1 MSATAINTDTRK
13 REEISA
19 PKCLLWTE
27 VDFYQDYAWC
37 LDPYP
42 TVHHAIEYLRIETDK
57 LKIARSDWQTSEVV
71 TNVFLLSCGLLNA
84 VDEYLRGPTLRMPR
98 RLAAIGLGR
107 SARWATERLTG
118 ILPQRHRA
126 RARRWRERWQAGL
139 DDFLTI
145 VVAGRLAD
153 PTSFAESGGKLAKL
167 LLSPLPP
174 DLQTEQVGVPTP
186 FRRLDLTHLD
196 VVALGQR
203 FAQRFPDRSEAILV
217 LGLRTSG
224 SYFAPLLRA
233 FLKAEGYQTVSSL
246 TIQPNK
252 GLGRWE
258 RQELSR
264 CAQRGFMALIVDD
277 APHTGDTVVLGLDI
291 ARRAGFASDKL
302 RALVPAHP
310 ATRDCF
316 GPLSEN
322 LVVSLE
328 PEQWH
333 KHRLLDQRL
342 VEGRLAEYF
351 QRQNFA
357 NVRVVASKSAREFNA
372 RLQSSSSGDRSTRL
386 KRIYEVHLKTPQ
398 GQEETRYVLAKSVG
412 WGWLGYHA
420 FLAGQRLSGFVPPL
434 LGLRDGI
441 LYMEWLPQSSL
452 PQDMHIAED
461 DHKERE
467 ARIDRSASYVAAR
480 VRYLGLGTGPASRK
494 GLQRDDNGFRL
505 LQKVLSRA
513 YGRIVTDTLM
523 QPRLERRLCEQPCPF
538 PTLID
543 GKMGRDEWITG
554 SCGLLKTDYEH
565 HGMGKSELNVV
576 DPAYDLAET
585 ILTLALSP
593 DEESRLIRRYV
604 EQSEDA
610 GVEQRLFMNKLLAG
624 FWAMDTAQAYLFG
637 KPLVADRQQEFHHQ
651 FMSAWNFLTVHTAR
665 YCGSF
670 CRPPQALDWRSPLVA
685 LDVDGLLDRR
695 LFGFPCT
702 SAAGIEALSLLN
714 AHGFSVALNTAR
726 SAAEVRDYC
735 QAYHL
740 AGGVAEHGSYLWD
753 AVSQRERILINPEAM
768 VQLDELRSHL
778 RLLPGVFL
786 DDRHQYSI
794 RAFTYQDKP
803 RGLLSSLLKSAR
815 SFSIG
820 GGAPAPLPT
829 LVMHHLMKSL
839 GLDRLSFHHTT
850 IDTTIVAKDVDKG
863 TGLSVLR
870 DWVLRPDAE
879 TIAVGDSQGDLP
891 MFRAA
896 THSFAP
902 ANVDCVREARLLGC
916 QIVRHPYQRGLLE
929 IAHSLV
935 HPHGG
940 SCEHCAEGKSL
951 RPGGPTLF
959 LELLQATDES
969 RARNLFRGLSDPAVF
984 KIFVR

>member
-1 MSATAINTDTRK
+1 MSTTVINTDTPK
-13 REEISA
+13 REGISA
-19 PKCLLWTE
+19 PKCLLSTE
-27 VDFYQDYAWC
+27 LDFYQAYAWC

-42 TVHHAIEYLRIETDK
+42 TVRHAMEYLRMETDK
-57 LKIARSDWQTSEVV
+57 LKIARSDWQTNEVA

-98 RLAAIGLGR
+98 PLAARGLGR

-126 RARRWRERWQAGL
+126 QAHRWRERWQAGL
-139 DDFLTI
+139 DDFLTL
-145 VVAGRLAD
+145 VVAGQLSD
-153 PTSFAESGGKLAKL
+153 PIPLAESGSKLADL

-233 FLKAEGYQTVSSL
+233 FFKAEGYQTVSSL

-291 ARRAGFASDKL
+291 ARGAGFAPDKL

-310 ATRDCF
+310 ATKDCF
-316 GPLSEN
+316 GPLSES

-357 NVRVVASKSAREFNA
+357 NVRLVASKSAREFNA
-372 RLQSSSSGDRSTRL
+372 RLQSLSCGDRGTRL

-420 FLAGQRLSGFVPPL
+420 FLAGQRLSGFVPPI

-441 LYMEWLPQSSL
+441 LYTEWLPQSPL

-480 VRYLGLGTGPASRK
+480 VRHLGLGTGTALRK
-494 GLQRDDNGFRL
+494 RLQRDENGFRL

-554 SCGLLKTDYEH
+554 SRGLLKTDYEH

-593 DEESRLIRRYV
+593 EEESRLIRRYV

-624 FWAMDTAQAYLFG
+624 FWAMDTAQGYLFG
-637 KPLVADRQQEFHHQ
+637 KPLVADRQQELHHQ
-651 FMSAWNFLTVHTAR
+651 FMSAWNFLTVQTAR

-670 CRPPQALDWRSPLVA
+670 CRPPLALDWRSPLVA
-685 LDVDGLLDRR
+685 LDLDGLLDRR

-726 SAAEVRDYC
+726 SAAEVKDYC

-753 AVSQRERILINPEAM
+753 AVGQRERILIHPEAM
-768 VQLDELRSHL
+768 VQLEELRSYL
-778 RLLPGVFL
+778 RLLPGVFV

-794 RAFTYQDKP
+794 RAFTYNDKP
-803 RGLLSSLLKSAR
+803 RGLLASLLKSAR

-820 GGAPAPLPT
+820 GGGPAPVPT

-850 IDTTIVAKDVDKG
+850 IDTTIMAKDVDKG

-870 DWVLRPDAE
+870 DWVLTPNAE
-879 TIAVGDSQGDLP
+879 TVAVGDSDGDLP

-902 ANVDCVREARLLGC
+902 SNVSCVREARLLGC
-916 QIVRHPYQRGLLE
+916 QIVRYPYQRGLLE
-929 IAHSLV
+929 IARSLV

-940 SCEHCAEGKSL
+940 SCERCAEGKAL
-951 RPGGPTLF
+951 RPGRPTLF
-959 LELLQATDES
+959 LELLQAADES
-969 RARNLFRGLSDPAVF
+969 QARNLFRGLFDPAVF

>member
-1 MSATAINTDTRK
+1 MSTRVVNIDAPK
-13 REEISA
+13 REDISV
-19 PKCLLWTE
+19 PTCLLSTE
-27 VDFYQDYAWC
+27 LDFYQAYGWC
-37 LDPYP
+37 LDPCP
-42 TVHHAIEYLRIETDK
+42 TVRDAIEYLRHETDK
-57 LKIARSDWQTSEVV
+57 LKIALSDWQTSEVA
-71 TNVFLLSCGLLNA
+71 TNVFLLSCALLNA

-98 RLAAIGLGR
+98 PLAARGLGR
-107 SARWATERLTG
+107 TARWATERLTG
-118 ILPQRHRA
+118 MLPQRHRA
-126 RARRWRERWQAGL
+126 QARRWRERWQAGL

-145 VVAGRLAD
+145 VVAGQLSA
-153 PTSFAESGGKLAKL
+153 PTSFAESGSKLAKL

-174 DLQTEQVGVPTP
+174 DLQTEHLSVPTP
-186 FRRLDLTHLD
+186 FRRLDLTHFD

-203 FAQRFPDRSEAILV
+203 FAQRFPDRSEAILI

-233 FLKAEGYQTVSSL
+233 FFKAEGYQTVSSL
-246 TIQPNK
+246 TVQPNK
-252 GLGRWE
+252 GPGRRE

-264 CAQRGFMALIVDD
+264 CAQRGFTALIVDD

-291 ARRAGFASDKL
+291 ARRAGFAPDRL
-302 RALVPAHP
+302 RALVPVHP
-310 ATRDCF
+310 ARRDCF

-322 LVVSLE
+322 FVVSLE

-357 NVRVVASKSAREFNA
+357 NIRLIASNSAREFNA
-372 RLQSSSSGDRSTRL
+372 RLQSLSHGDRGTRL
-386 KRIYEVHLKTPQ
+386 KRIYEVHLKTPR

-420 FLAGQRLSGFVPPL
+420 FLAGHRLSGFVPPV

-441 LYMEWLPQSSL
+441 LYMEWFPQPSL
-452 PQDMHIAED
+452 PLDRVE
-461 DHKERE
+461 KRERL
-467 ARIDRSASYVAAR
+467 IDASASYVAAR
-480 VRYLGLGTGPASRK
+480 VRYLGLGTSPASRK
-494 GLQRDDNGFRL
+494 GLQRDENGFRL

-513 YGRIVTDTLM
+513 YGPIVTHTLM
-523 QPRLERRLCEQPCPF
+523 QIRLERRLCEQPCPF

-554 SCGLLKTDYEH
+554 SRGLLKTDYEH
-565 HGMGKSELNVV
+565 HGMGKSELNAV

-610 GVEQRLFMNKLLAG
+610 DVEQRLFMNKLLAG
-624 FWAMDTAQAYLFG
+624 FWAMDTAQRHLFER
-637 KPLVADRQQEFHHQ
+637 PLVADKQQEFHHQ

-670 CRPPQALDWRSPLVA
+670 CRPPEARDWRSPLVA
-685 LDVDGLLDRR
+685 LDIDGLLDRR

-714 AHGFSVALNTAR
+714 AHGYSVALNTAR
-726 SAAEVRDYC
+726 SAAEMKDYC

-753 AVSQRERILINPEAM
+753 AIGRRERILINPEAM
-768 VQLDELRSHL
+768 VQLDKLRSHL

-794 RAFTYQDKP
+794 RAFTYHDKP
-803 RGLLSSLLKSAR
+803 RGLLSFLSSAR
-815 SFSIG
+815 SFGIG
-820 GGAPAPLPT
+820 DGAPAPLPT
-829 LVMHHLMKSL
+829 LVMHHLMESL
-839 GLDRLSFHHTT
+839 GLDQLSFHHTT
-850 IDTTIVAKDVDKG
+850 IDTTIVAEDVDKG

-879 TIAVGDSQGDLP
+879 MVAVGDSDGDLP

-902 ANVDCVREARLLGC
+902 ANIDCVREARLLGC
-916 QIVRHPYQRGLLE
+916 QIVRHRYQRGLLE
-929 IAHSLV
+929 IARSLA

-940 SCEHCAEGKSL
+940 SCEHCAERKDL
-951 RPGGPTLF
+951 RPGGPALF
-959 LELLQATDES
+959 LELLQAADES
-969 RARNLFRGLSDPAVF
+969 RARNLFRGLFDPAIF

>member
-1 MSATAINTDTRK
+1 MPTTVINTDTPK
-13 REEISA
+13 REEISV
-19 PKCLLWTE
+19 PTCLLSTE
-27 VDFYQDYAWC
+27 LNFYQAYAWC

-42 TVHHAIEYLRIETDK
+42 TVRHAIEYLRSETDK
-57 LKIARSDWQTSEVV
+57 FEIALSDWQTSEVA

-98 RLAAIGLGR
+98 PLAAMGLGR

-118 ILPQRHRA
+118 IRPQRRRA
-126 RARRWRERWQAGL
+126 QARRWRERWQAGL

-145 VVAGRLAD
+145 LVAGQLSD
-153 PTSFAESGGKLAKL
+153 PTSFAESGSKLAKL
-167 LLSPLPP
+167 LLLPLPP
-174 DLQTEQVGVPTP
+174 DLQAEHVGVPTP
-186 FRRLDLTHLD
+186 FRRLDLTHFD

-203 FAQRFPDRSEAILV
+203 FAERFPDRSEALLV

-233 FLKAEGYQTVSSL
+233 FFKAEGYQTVSSL
-246 TIQPNK
+246 TVQPNK

-264 CAQRGFMALIVDD
+264 CAQRGFTALIVDD

-291 ARRAGFASDKL
+291 ARRAGFAPDKL

-310 ATRDCF
+310 ARRDCF
-316 GPLSEN
+316 GPLPEN

-351 QRQNFA
+351 QCQNFA
-357 NVRVVASKSAREFNA
+357 NIRVVASKSAREFNA
-372 RLQSSSSGDRSTRL
+372 HLQSLSRGDRSTRL
-386 KRIYEVHLKTPQ
+386 KRIYQVYLKTPQ
-398 GQEETRYVLAKSVG
+398 GHEEMRYVLAKSVG

-420 FLAGQRLSGFVPPL
+420 FLVGQRLSGFVPPI
-434 LGLRDGI
+434 LGLREGI
-441 LYMEWLPQSSL
+441 LYMEWFPQPL
-452 PQDMHIAED
+452 LALDRAE
-461 DHKERE
+461 ERE
-467 ARIDRSASYVAAR
+467 KLIETSASYVAAR
-480 VRYLGLGTGPASRK
+480 VRRLSLGTNPISSK
-494 GLQRDDNGFRL
+494 NLQHHQNGHRL
-505 LQKVLSRA
+505 LQKVLSKA
-513 YGRIVTDTLM
+513 YGRIITDTLM
-523 QPRLERRLCEQPCPF
+523 LPRLERRLAQQHCPL

-543 GKMGRDEWITG
+543 GKMERTEWITG
-554 SCGLLKTDYEH
+554 SRGLLKTDYEH

-576 DPAYDLAET
+576 DPAYDLAQT
-585 ILTLALSP
+585 IMTLALSP

-610 GVEQRLFMNKLLAG
+610 SVEQRLFMNKLLAG
-624 FWAMDTAQAYLFG
+624 FWAIDAAQEHLFG
-637 KPLVADRQQEFHHQ
+637 KPFAADRQQEFHHQ

-670 CRPPQALDWRSPLVA
+670 CRPPQALNWHSPLVA
-685 LDVDGLLDRR
+685 LDLDGVLDRR

-726 SAAEVRDYC
+726 SAAEVKDYC

-753 AVSQRERILINPEAM
+753 AVGQRERILINPEAM
-768 VQLDELRSHL
+768 VQLDALRNHL

-794 RAFTYQDKP
+794 RAFTYHDKP
-803 RGLLSSLLKSAR
+803 RGLLSSLLNSAR
-815 SFSIG
+815 SSSIG
-820 GGAPAPLPT
+820 GGAPAPLLT
-829 LVMHHLMKSL
+829 LAMHQLMESL
-839 GLDRLSFHHTT
+839 GLDRLSFHQTT
-850 IDTTIVAKDVDKG
+850 IDTTVVAKDGDKG
-863 TGLSVLR
+863 TGLSALR

-879 TIAVGDSQGDLP
+879 TIAVGDSEGDLP
-891 MFRAA
+891 VFRAA

-902 ANVDCVREARLLGC
+902 AHIDCVREARLLGC
-916 QIVRHPYQRGLLE
+916 QIVQHPYQRGLLE
-929 IAHSLV
+929 IARSLV

-940 SCEHCAEGKSL
+940 SCEHCAEGKTLQS
-951 RPGGPTLF
+951 GGLPLF
-959 LELLQATDES
+959 PELLQAADQS
-969 RARNLFRGLSDPAVF
+969 RARNLFRGLFDPAVF

>member
-1 MSATAINTDTRK
+1 MLVSTNRLRQVRDAV
-13 REEISA
+13 
-19 PKCLLWTE
+19 PPQQCLLPTE
-27 VDFYQDYAWC
+27 CEFYQAYNWC
-37 LDPYP
+37 LKPFP
-42 TVHHAIEYLRIETDK
+42 TVLEATDHLRGEIDR
-57 LKIARSDWQTSEVV
+57 LKAVPHDWRAAEIA
-71 TNVFLLSCGLLNA
+71 TNVFLLSCALLNT

-98 RLAAIGLGR
+98 PLAATRLGR

-126 RARRWRERWQAGL
+126 QARRWRERWQAEL
-139 DDFLTI
+139 DNFLTI
-145 VVAGRLAD
+145 VVARQLPD
-153 PTSFAESGGKLAKL
+153 PTSFAESGSKLAKL

-174 DLQTEQVGVPTP
+174 DLQTEHIGVPTP
-186 FRRLDLTHLD
+186 FRRLDLTHFD
-196 VVALGQR
+196 VIALGQR

-233 FLKAEGYQTVSSL
+233 FFKTEGYQTVSSL
-246 TIQPNK
+246 TVQPNK

-258 RQELSR
+258 RQELRR
-264 CAQRGFMALIVDD
+264 CAQRGFTALIVDD
-277 APHTGDTVVLGLDI
+277 APHTGATVILGLDM
-291 ARRAGFASDKL
+291 ARRAGFAADKL

-310 ATRDCF
+310 ARRHCF

-328 PEQWH
+328 AEQWH

-351 QRQNFA
+351 QQQNFA
-357 NVRVVASKSAREFNA
+357 NTGLVASKSAREFNA
-372 RLQSSSSGDRSTRL
+372 RLQSSSRGDRGTRL

-420 FLAGQRLSGFVPPL
+420 FLAGQRLSGFVPPI

-441 LYMEWLPQSSL
+441 LYMEWLPQL

-461 DHKERE
+461 DHKARE

-480 VRYLGLGTGPASRK
+480 VRHLGLGTSPVSRK
-494 GLQRDDNGFRL
+494 GLRRDENGLGL

-554 SCGLLKTDYEH
+554 SRGLLKTDYEH

-610 GVEQRLFMNKLLAG
+610 GVEQRLFMHKLLAG
-624 FWAMDTAQAYLFG
+624 FWAMDTAQEHLFD
-637 KPLVADRQQEFHHQ
+637 KPLVADRQQEFHQQ
-651 FMSAWNFLTVHTAR
+651 FISAWNFLTVHTAR

-685 LDVDGLLDRR
+685 LDLDGLLDRR

-726 SAAEVRDYC
+726 SAAEVKDYC
-735 QAYHL
+735 HAYYL

-753 AVSQRERILINPEAM
+753 AVGQRERILIDPEALA
-768 VQLDELRSHL
+768 QLDELRSHL

-786 DDRHQYSI
+786 DDRYQYSV
-794 RAFTYQDKP
+794 RAFTYHDKP
-803 RGLLSSLLKSAR
+803 RSLLSSLLKSAR

-879 TIAVGDSQGDLP
+879 TIAAGDSGGDLP

-896 THSFAP
+896 THSLAP
-902 ANVDCVREARLLGC
+902 ANIDCVREARLLGC

-929 IAHSLV
+929 IARSLV

-940 SCEHCAEGKSL
+940 SCEHCAEGNAL

-959 LELLQATDES
+959 LELLQAADES
-969 RARNLFRGLSDPAVF
+969 RAKHLFRGLFDPAVL

>member
-1 MSATAINTDTRK
+1 MMLTLTKPAMFDRLPARHDALPAETNFYSAYN
-13 REEISA
+13 
-19 PKCLLWTE
+19 
-27 VDFYQDYAWC
+27 WC
-37 LDPYP
+37 LDPHL
-42 TVHHAIEYLRIETDK
+42 TVGEAIERLADEIDRLPSTPGG
-57 LKIARSDWQTSEVV
+57 WQTSEVV

-84 VDEYLRGPTLRMPR
+84 VDEHLRGPTLRMPR
-98 RLAAIGLGR
+98 ALAARALGR

-118 ILPQRHRA
+118 ILPQRRRA
-126 RARRWRERWQAGL
+126 QVRRWRERWQAGL
-139 DDFLTI
+139 DDFLAV
-145 VVAGRLAD
+145 VVARQLSD
-153 PTSFAESGGKLAKL
+153 PTCFAESGSNLAKL

-174 DLQTEQVGVPTP
+174 DLQTEHIGVPTP
-186 FRRLDLTHLD
+186 FRRLDLTHFD
-196 VVALGQR
+196 VLALGQR
-203 FAQRFPDRSEAILV
+203 FAQRFPDRSEAILI

-233 FLKAEGYQTVSSL
+233 FFKAEGYRTVSSL

-252 GLGRWE
+252 GPGRWE

-264 CAQRGFMALIVDD
+264 CAQRGFTALIVDD
-277 APHTGDTVVLGLDI
+277 APHTGDTIVLGLDL
-291 ARRAGFASDKL
+291 ARRAGFAPDKL
-302 RALVPAHP
+302 RVLAPAHP
-310 ATRDCF
+310 ARRDCF

-322 LVVSLE
+322 FVVSLE

-351 QRQNFA
+351 WRQNVA
-357 NVRVVASKSAREFNA
+357 DIRLVASKSVTEFNA
-372 RLQSSSSGDRSTRL
+372 RLQSLSRGGRSTRL

-398 GQEETRYVLAKSVG
+398 GQEGTRYVLAKSVG

-420 FLAGQRLSGFVPPL
+420 FLAGHRLSGFVPPI

-441 LYMEWLPQSSL
+441 LYMEWFPQASFPL
-452 PQDMHIAED
+452 NRAE
-461 DHKERE
+461 ERE
-467 ARIDRSASYVAAR
+467 KLIETSASYVAAR
-480 VRYLGLGTGPASRK
+480 VRCLSLGTNLVSSKHLR
-494 GLQRDDNGFRL
+494 QHQNGYRL
-505 LQKVLSRA
+505 LQEALSKA
-513 YGRIVTDTLM
+513 YGRIITDTLM
-523 QPRLERRLCEQPCPF
+523 RPRLERRLAQQHCPL

-543 GKMGRDEWITG
+543 GNMARTEWING
-554 SCGLLKTDYEH
+554 SHGLLKTDYEH

-604 EQSEDA
+604 EQSEDT
-610 GVEQRLFMNKLLAG
+610 GVERRLFMNKLLAG
-624 FWAMDTAQAYLFG
+624 FWAMDTAQAHLFG
-637 KPLVADRQQEFHHQ
+637 KPLAADRQQEFHLQ
-651 FMSAWNFLTVHTAR
+651 FMSAWNFLTVHAAR

-670 CRPPQALDWRSPLVA
+670 CRPPQALEWRSPLVA
-685 LDVDGLLDRR
+685 LDVDGVLDRR
-695 LFGFPCT
+695 LFGFPCA
-702 SAAGIEALSLLN
+702 SAVGIEALSLLN

-726 SAAEVRDYC
+726 SAAEVKDYC

-753 AVSQRERILINPEAM
+753 AVGQRERILIDPEAM
-768 VQLDELRSHL
+768 VQLDQLRSHL

-794 RAFTYQDKP
+794 RAFSYHDKP
-803 RGLLSSLLKSAR
+803 RGLLSSVLNSAR

-820 GGAPAPLPT
+820 GGAPAPLPK
-829 LVMHHLMKSL
+829 LIMHHLMKSL
-839 GLDRLSFHHTT
+839 GLDRLSFHQTT
-850 IDTTIVAKDVDKG
+850 IDTTIVAKDVNKG
-863 TGLSVLR
+863 TGLSALR

-879 TIAVGDSQGDLP
+879 TIAVGDSEWDLP

-902 ANVDCVREARLLGC
+902 ANIDRVREARLLGC

-929 IAHSLV
+929 IARLLV

-940 SCEHCAEGKSL
+940 SCEHCAEGKTL

-959 LELLQATDES
+959 LEVLQAADES
-969 RARNLFRGLSDPAVF
+969 RARNLFRGLFDPAVF
-984 KIFVR
+984 RIFVR

>member
-1 MSATAINTDTRK
+1 MSTTAINTDTPK

-19 PKCLLWTE
+19 PTCLLSTE
-27 VDFYQDYAWC
+27 LDFYQAYAWC

-42 TVHHAIEYLRIETDK
+42 TVRHAMEYLRSETDK
-57 LKIARSDWQTSEVV
+57 LKIALSDWQTSEVA

-98 RLAAIGLGR
+98 PLAATGLGR
-107 SARWATERLTG
+107 SARWATERLTD
-118 ILPQRHRA
+118 ILPRRHRA
-126 RARRWRERWQAGL
+126 QARRWRERWQAGL
-139 DDFLTI
+139 NDFLTI
-145 VVAGRLAD
+145 VVAGQLSN
-153 PTSFAESGGKLAKL
+153 PTSFAEAGSKLAKL
-167 LLSPLPP
+167 LLAPLPP
-174 DLQTEQVGVPTP
+174 DLQSEHVGVPTP

-196 VVALGQR
+196 VLALGQR
-203 FAQRFPDRSEAILV
+203 FAQRFPDRSESILV

-224 SYFAPLLRA
+224 SYFAPLLGA
-233 FLKAEGYQTVSSL
+233 FFKAEGYQTVTSL
-246 TIQPNK
+246 TVQPNK

-264 CAQRGFMALIVDD
+264 CARRGFTALIVDD
-277 APHTGDTVVLGLDI
+277 APHTGDTVILGLDI
-291 ARRAGFASDKL
+291 ARRAGFAPDKL

-310 ATRDCF
+310 ARRDCF

-322 LVVSLE
+322 FVVSLE

-351 QRQNFA
+351 RHQNFT
-357 NVRVVASKSAREFNA
+357 NIRLVASKSAREFNA
-372 RLQSSSSGDRSTRL
+372 RLQNSSRGNRGTRL
-386 KRIYEVHLKTPQ
+386 KRIYEVHLKTPR

-420 FLAGQRLSGFVPPL
+420 FLAGHRLSGFVPPI

-441 LYMEWLPQSSL
+441 LYMEWFPQPSL
-452 PQDMHIAED
+452 ALDRAE
-461 DHKERE
+461 ERE
-467 ARIDRSASYVAAR
+467 KLIETSASYVAAR
-480 VRYLGLGTGPASRK
+480 VRYLGLRTGPAPRK
-494 GLQRDDNGFRL
+494 GLQRDENGFRL
-505 LQKVLSRA
+505 LLKVLSRA
-513 YGRIVTDTLM
+513 YGRIVTNTLM
-523 QPRLERRLCEQPCPF
+523 QRRLGRRLCELPCPF

-554 SCGLLKTDYEH
+554 SRGLLKTDYEH

-585 ILTLALSP
+585 ILTMALSP

-624 FWAMDTAQAYLFG
+624 FWAIDTAQAHLFG
-637 KPLVADRQQEFHHQ
+637 EPLVADRQQEFHLQ

-670 CRPPQALDWRSPLVA
+670 WRPPQALHWLSPLIA

-695 LFGFPCT
+695 FFGFPCT
-702 SAAGIEALSLLN
+702 SAAGIEALCLLN

-726 SAAEVRDYC
+726 SAAEMKDYC

-740 AGGVAEHGSYLWD
+740 VGGVAEHGSYLWD
-753 AVSQRERILINPEAM
+753 AVNQRERILINPEAM

-794 RAFTYQDKP
+794 RAFTYHDKP
-803 RGLLSSLLKSAR
+803 RGLLSSLFTSAR

-820 GGAPAPLPT
+820 GGALAPLPT
-829 LVMHHLMKSL
+829 LVVHHLMESL

-863 TGLSVLR
+863 TGLSILR
-870 DWVLRPDAE
+870 DWVLRPDTE
-879 TIAVGDSQGDLP
+879 TVAVGDSAGDLP

-902 ANVDCVREARLLGC
+902 ANIDCVREARLLCC
-916 QIVRHPYQRGLLE
+916 QIVRRPYQRGLLE
-929 IAHSLV
+929 IARSLV

-940 SCEHCAEGKSL
+940 SCEHCAEGKAL

-959 LELLQATDES
+959 LELLQAADES
-969 RARNLFRGLSDPAVF
+969 WARNLFRGLFDPAVV